1 MMPRKLPP
9 HVDRNHVKGHTYLVL
24 GLAKGGES
32 DCRTIRRPLNSAM
45 PTSAAMAGE
54 SAPQRIG
61 PRQDQQG
68 TVGALIASYMR
79 STQFI
84 GLRTTSKKG
93 YLTRLEQIRIDLGQ
107 RAVAGL
113 TRERI
118 NTYMLLPFAD
128 RPGPALDTLKKL
140 RILIRQLSKRDGW
153 RTILRQAS
161 SARSRNQLGLGPMLS
176 WQHMNGAGR

>member
-24 GLAKGGES
+24 GLARGGES

-118 NTYMLLPFAD
+118 NTYCSC
-128 RPGPALDTLKKL
+128 RS
-140 RILIRQLSKRDGW
+140 LIAQVPHS
-153 RTILRQAS
+153 T
-161 SARSRNQLGLGPMLS
+161 
-176 WQHMNGAGR
+176 H